1 MSVEMITIFV
11 SIQTAILH
19 GHQLGDYFPNQVA
32 SSKILSTMV
41 TKMFATWRVVHCFIT
56 WLNLFQVVVWWSVSH
71 SEEAWPWSPMT
82 GEKDRANMVIFGLN
96 G

>member
-32 SSKILSTMV
+32 MQ
-41 TKMFATWRVVHCFIT
+41 
-56 WLNLFQVVVWWSVSH
+56 FQNFKH
-71 SEEAWPWSPMT
+71 Y
-82 GEKDRANMVIFGLN
+82 GD
-96 G
+96 

>member
-41 TKMFATWRVVHCFIT
+41 TKMYATWRVVHYFNT
-56 WLNLFQVVVWWSVSH
+56 
-71 SEEAWPWSPMT
+71 
-82 GEKDRANMVIFGLN
+82 
-96 G
+96 

>member
-41 TKMFATWRVVHCFIT
+41 TKMFATWRVVHYFNT
-56 WLNLFQVVVWWSVSH
+56 
-71 SEEAWPWSPMT
+71 
-82 GEKDRANMVIFGLN
+82 
-96 G
+96 